1 MKVTFIAAMDR
12 NRVIGKENNIPWR
25 IPRDWEYVKET
36 TIGHSIILGRR
47 NFESI
52 GRILPGR
59 RNIVLT
65 RNPDFFFEGCEIV
78 HSVQEVF
85 DLCENEQEIFIFG
98 GEEIYRAFLPYAE
111 KMHITKINHEFKGD
125 TFFPEVD
132 FSEWME
138 VAVKKGIRD
147 DKNPYSYSFHIYERR

>member
-59 RNIVLT
+59 RNIVVT